1 MYRDAGSKPW
11 ELDKAW
17 EDMSTEEWEEVSLL
31 PVGRF
36 LDLGALS
43 MSIQLKIRKNSPI
56 RVRDLLDI

>member
-1 MYRDAGSKPW
+1 MYHDAGSKPW

-36 LDLGALS
+36 KHVYSTKDQKKLS
-43 MSIQLKIRKNSPI
+43 YPCSRLA
-56 RVRDLLDI
+56 